1 MNVEE
6 ELTKRFADAARA
18 YAEIPVLIGPKWL
31 RPAPPGGKEL
41 YQYFGVPKVAK
52 ALGRDPMR
60 VARGM
65 LKEMDFSELK
75 LAAEVDK
82 DAIIH
87 ISAEADSPEQAPDET
102 KNQSQ

>member
-31 RPAPPGGKEL
+31 RPAPPGGKDL

-65 LKEMDFSELK
+65 LKVMDFSELK

-82 DAIIH
+82 NAIIH
-87 ISAEADSPEQAPDET
+87 ISAEADSSEQAPDEA

>member
-6 ELTKRFADAARA
+6 ELKKRFADAARA
-18 YAEIPVLIGPKWL
+18 YAEVPVLIGPKWL

-41 YQYFGVPKVAK
+41 YEYFGAPKVAK

-65 LKEMDFSELK
+65 LKVMDFSGLD
-75 LAAEVDK
+75 LAGEVDQS
-82 DAIIH
+82 AIIH
-87 ISAEADSPEQAPDET
+87 ISAEADSTEQAPDKTE
-102 KNQSQ
+102 NQSQ

>member
-6 ELTKRFADAARA
+6 ELTKRFTDAARA

-31 RPAPPGGKEL
+31 RPAPPGGKDL

-65 LKEMDFSELK
+65 LKVMDFSELK

-82 DAIIH
+82 NAIIH
-87 ISAEADSPEQAPDET
+87 ISAEADSAEQAPDEA

>member
-6 ELTKRFADAARA
+6 ELKKRFADAARA

-31 RPAPPGGKEL
+31 RPAPPGGTNL
-41 YQYFGVPKVAK
+41 YQYFGAPKVAK

-65 LKEMDFSELK
+65 LKVMDFSGLD
-75 LAAEVDK
+75 LAGEVDK
-82 DAIIH
+82 NAVIH
-87 ISAEADSPEQAPDET
+87 ISAEADSTEQAPDTTE
-102 KNQSQ
+102 NQSQ

>member
-6 ELTKRFADAARA
+6 ELKKRFADAARA

-31 RPAPPGGKEL
+31 RPGPPGGKDL
-41 YQYFGVPKVAK
+41 FQYFGAPKVAK

-65 LKEMDFSELK
+65 LKVMDFSGLD
-75 LAAEVDK
+75 LAAEIDK
-82 DAIIH
+82 NAVIH
-87 ISAEADSPEQAPDET
+87 ISAEADSAKQAPDKTE
-102 KNQSQ
+102 NQSQ

>member
-6 ELTKRFADAARA
+6 ELKKRFADAARA

-31 RPAPPGGKEL
+31 RPAPPGGKDL
-41 YQYFGVPKVAK
+41 YQYFGVAKVAK

-65 LKEMDFSELK
+65 LKVMDFSGLD

-82 DAIIH
+82 NAVIH
-87 ISAEADSPEQAPDET
+87 ISAEADSDTQAPDEG